1 MKNILIT
8 GGAGYIGSQ
17 IAFDLIDKNFKVLI
31 IDNLT
36 TGTTKVVPK
45 KAKFFNCD
53 ISNLKEIKRIIK
65 KNHIDIIVHCAGS
78 ISVEESIKRPKK
90 YNYNNFLKTKK
101 FVNFCIKHNIK
112 NFIFSST
119 AAIYKEDNKNRI
131 SENFLKKP
139 QNPYGISKLKCENFF
154 LKKRN
159 IKLFI
164 LRYFNVA
171 GADDK
176 LRTGPIINDNSTHL
190 IKKIIQTYFN
200 KKSFFKI
207 FGKDYPTYDGTAIRD
222 FIYIKDLSLIHFYC
236 IKKLNKMKTNKKIVL
251 NCGYG
256 VGYSVLEVVK
266 SALKIFNFKYEFVD
280 KRKGDTSM
288 LVSNNTKMKKILNIN
303 PKKKSLRKMILSA
316 LRWEKYYKKNYKN

>member
-17 IAFDLIDKNFKVLI
+17 IAYDLIDKNFNVLI

-36 TGTTKVVPK
+36 TGTKKVVPK
-45 KAKFFNCD
+45 KAKFFDCD

-65 KNHIDIIVHCAGS
+65 KNHIDIVIHCAGS
-78 ISVEESIKRPKK
+78 ISVEESIMKPKK

-119 AAIYKEDNKNRI
+119 AAIYKEDNKNKI
-131 SENFLKKP
+131 GENFFKKP

-154 LKKRN
+154 LKKKN

-176 LRTGPIINDNSTHL
+176 LRTGPIIDNNSTHL

-200 KKSFFKI
+200 KKSIFKI
-207 FGKDYPTYDGTAIRD
+207 FGKDYPTHDGTAIRD
-222 FIYIKDLSLIHFYC
+222 FIYIKDLSLIHLYC
-236 IKKLNKMKTNKKIVL
+236 IKSLKKMENNKNIVL

-256 VGYSVLEVVK
+256 VGYSVLDVVK
-266 SALKIFNFKYEFVD
+266 AALKIFKFKYKFVK
-280 KRKGDTSM
+280 KRKGDNSM
-288 LVSNNTKMKKILNIN
+288 LVSNNSKMKKILNIN
-303 PKKKSLRKMILSA
+303 LKKKSLKKMILSA
-316 LRWEKYYKKNYKN
+316 LQWEKHYRKKFI